1 VLVNPH
7 IQATPMNAKES
18 AQHIIN
24 QLPEQASWND
34 IMYEL
39 YVKQKIEAGIIPAD
53 EGRTIPHE
61 QVRTRIMARHQKN
74 VLKLNGRSPPI
85 GIY

>member
-1 VLVNPH
+1 
-7 IQATPMNAKES
+7 MNAKES

-39 YVKQKIEAGIIPAD
+39 YVKQKIAAGIKAVD
-53 EGRTIPHE
+53 EGPTIAHE
-61 QVRTRIMARHQKN
+61 QVKARIMTRHNKA
-74 VLKLNGRSPPI
+74 S
-85 GIY
+85 

>member
-1 VLVNPH
+1 
-7 IQATPMNAKES
+7 MNAKES
-18 AQHIIN
+18 AQHIIG

-39 YVKQKIEAGIIPAD
+39 YVKQKIEAGIKAAD

-61 QVRTRIMARHQKN
+61 QVRARIMARHNKA
-74 VLKLNGRSPPI
+74 S
-85 GIY
+85 

>member
-1 VLVNPH
+1 
-7 IQATPMNAKES
+7 MNAKES
-18 AQHIIN
+18 AQHIIG

-39 YVKQKIEAGIIPAD
+39 YVKQKIEAGIKAAD

-61 QVRTRIMARHQKN
+61 QVKARIMTRHNK
-74 VLKLNGRSPPI
+74 SS
-85 GIY
+85 

>member
-1 VLVNPH
+1 
-7 IQATPMNAKES
+7 MNAKES
-18 AQHIIN
+18 AQHIIG

-39 YVKQKIEAGIIPAD
+39 YVKQKIEAGIKAAD

-61 QVRTRIMARHQKN
+61 QVKARIMARHNKA
-74 VLKLNGRSPPI
+74 S
-85 GIY
+85 